1 MEYSQFFQLAKE
13 KGITNLQ
20 ITEKHTIN
28 SSVEI
33 IDGRIDS
40 YDDTD
45 DKSYSIKAEF
55 NNKTVKS
62 RSNYLSADIL
72 DTIIM
77 KAKETDSEYQDEYL
91 IKNENHSPNKP
102 LEIDISNEL
111 KKLKEIKK
119 WKEKYPLLMKLTT
132 YYSEKYQNTRI
143 INSNGVDISTDTHLC
158 SLIVEAI
165 IENKENRVS
174 FDKKLLTTNKK
185 EIKFDE
191 FIQNIIEKA
200 IIQSTR
206 EKLETRKYDIVL
218 DPSVSGSILE
228 KIATMLSATSIRN
241 KVSCLE
247 NALNEQIFNER
258 LTVIEDP
265 TNKNYPG
272 YRFFD
277 DEGTITK
284 KKNIIEKGKILSFLY
299 NVKEA
304 KIKNIDSTGN
314 GYSGIETRNMYVL
327 PGKVSEEE
335 IIKKVKD
342 GIYITDYMGASG
354 TSINCVNGGISL
366 QVFGFRIK
374 DGKIISG
381 IEPAIMTTTIFELYS
396 NIAEIGKELV
406 FTNIFSASPTI
417 LIKDIS
423 IVS

>member
-165 IENKENRVS
+165 IENGENRVS

-272 YRFFD
+272 YRLFD

-284 KKNIIEKGKILSFLY
+284 KKTII
-299 NVKEA
+299 
-304 KIKNIDSTGN
+304 
-314 GYSGIETRNMYVL
+314 
-327 PGKVSEEE
+327 
-335 IIKKVKD
+335 
-342 GIYITDYMGASG
+342 
-354 TSINCVNGGISL
+354 
-366 QVFGFRIK
+366 
-374 DGKIISG
+374 
-381 IEPAIMTTTIFELYS
+381 
-396 NIAEIGKELV
+396 
-406 FTNIFSASPTI
+406 
-417 LIKDIS
+417 
-423 IVS
+423 